1 MYEFSAESDALPER
15 DSFDKIVALA
25 NNGDAEASNELQ
37 QLLDLHPAIWQQ
49 VGDLAQHAIHTLINM
64 LAGDNQLLQ
73 RSILKSVEQL
83 TTDLAESEM
92 PSVLEQLLI
101 SRIVSIWLECQ
112 LAITLS
118 SNVEDESLVRNRF
131 HLKLRESSQRRFQTA
146 VLALQQF
153 RKREIELARSR
164 VKVMQDA
171 RKAKVD
177 YDELLQRDYAT
188 VSNGGQ

>member
-1 MYEFSAESDALPER
+1 
-15 DSFDKIVALA
+15 
-25 NNGDAEASNELQ
+25 
-37 QLLDLHPAIWQQ
+37 
-49 VGDLAQHAIHTLINM
+49 M

-171 RKAKVD
+171 RKAKGD